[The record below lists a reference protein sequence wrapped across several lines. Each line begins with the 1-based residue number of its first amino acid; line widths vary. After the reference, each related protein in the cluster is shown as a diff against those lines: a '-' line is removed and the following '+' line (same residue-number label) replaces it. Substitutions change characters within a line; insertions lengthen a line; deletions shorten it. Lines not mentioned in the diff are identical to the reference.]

1 MVRRLHVRK
10 ISVCPDRVQLLFLP
24 ESDMGCSARFHLG
37 TLVIIIFI
45 NELPSII
52 KKQTVTANTNVPTE
66 VSEEP
71 SIVVFADDNTPTA
84 SHTDLRKLFNDMQ
97 EHCSTVSNWFLKNKM
112 VCSGDKTKLLVL
124 GTRSNRYHKIE
135 KQNYVPQLEIC
146 GKTILESECEKLLGI
161 LVNNAITQK
170 NHLYGYQEHPG
181 LLPTHSKRVGFL
193 DKMRKYMTDS
203 KFKQITAGLFL
214 SKLNY
219 GISL

>member
-1 MVRRLHVRK
+1 MA
-10 ISVCPDRVQLLFLP
+10 PLLF
-24 ESDMGCSARFHLG
+24 
-37 TLVIIIFI
+37 IIFI

-52 KKQTVTANTNVPTE
+52 KNQTVTANTNVPTE

-84 SHTDLRKLFNDMQ
+84 SHTDLRKLLNDMQ
-97 EHCSTVSNWFLKNKM
+97 KHCSTVSNWFLKNKM

-135 KQNYVPQLEIC
+135 KQNSVQQLEIY

-170 NHLYGYQEHPG
+170 MVIKNC
-181 LLPTHSKRVGFL
+181 FL
-193 DKMRKYMTDS
+193 AS
-203 KFKQITAGLFL
+203 
-214 SKLNY
+214 
-219 GISL
+219 